1 MFKIIKRDLTVILS
15 NKRERLF
22 LLFYI
27 PFLILII
34 ESYEP
39 KWLYLS
45 ILVAYTYM
53 FSIMGMAYDMKGKG
67 KYIMNSLPIT
77 RKEFVL
83 YKYLSIF
90 VYFFLTIVYSGVYL
104 WIINKIGLKSV
115 EYFNLKMIM
124 EALPIVMI
132 SIAIVFPAYFR
143 FEPRIAQ
150 IVHMIVF
157 LTFFIGLVNLNIVGM
172 NSIVKRIGFFEGQ
185 KKLLVATVIYILSL
199 ILSLRLYE
207 NRDL

>member
-1 MFKIIKRDLTVILS
+1 MLGIIKRDLTVILS

-90 VYFFLTIVYSGVYL
+90 VYFF
-104 WIINKIGLKSV
+104 
-115 EYFNLKMIM
+115 
-124 EALPIVMI
+124 
-132 SIAIVFPAYFR
+132 
-143 FEPRIAQ
+143 
-150 IVHMIVF
+150 
-157 LTFFIGLVNLNIVGM
+157 
-172 NSIVKRIGFFEGQ
+172 
-185 KKLLVATVIYILSL
+185 
-199 ILSLRLYE
+199 
-207 NRDL
+207 